1 MRIAFF
7 TPLEPVRS
15 GISAYSADLLPHLAA
30 THDVDVIVEEAVWQ
44 HWAERMPG
52 ARPLPT
58 QSQPALWSPGGS
70 GSPGQAAPE
79 PGRPLPLWRAHDFL
93 PRHVLT
99 PYDLIVYQ
107 LGNATCHEFMWPYLM
122 RYPGLIVLHD
132 GQLHHARAYA
142 LLRRQRQADYRTE
155 FHYAHPDTPP
165 DVAEFVVAG
174 LQGPAYYLWPF
185 VGPAVRRARAVA
197 VHNPRL
203 ASDLRESFPDV
214 AIETIDMGVPEP
226 VVTTPLPQ
234 LKPTTATGAH
244 GTPAGAAPRARNPFA
259 DLAAAL
265 REHAP
270 APSSGSRASR
280 ASTASSGR
288 TGPRGPIT
296 FAAFGL
302 VTPEKRIP
310 QTLRALAAIAPRL
323 DVRLRLIGGT
333 VPHYDA
339 LADAAALHIADRVE
353 LVGYVSDDELP
364 AHLAACDVCL
374 CLRWPSSRET
384 SASWLRCLAA
394 GKPTIV
400 NDLADL
406 VDVPTID
413 PRTWTVLDAREDA
426 GAANQ
431 PRRLDEAV
439 AVSVD
444 ILDEDHS
451 LELAMRRLATDE
463 ELRGQLGRAARAHW
477 TARHTLDRMAAGYD
491 RVLALAAALPAPD
504 ARAIGLPAHLL
515 EDHSDH
521 ARELAASI
529 GVELKW

>member
-7 TPLEPVRS
+7 TPFEPVRS
-15 GISAYSADLLPHLAA
+15 GISAYSAELLPHVASS
-30 THDVDVIVEEAVWQ
+30 HDVDVIVDEPVWQ
-44 HWAERMPG
+44 HWAERMPAG
-52 ARPLPT
+52 TRPLPT
-58 QSQPALWSPGGS
+58 QSQPARWNG
-70 GSPGQAAPE
+70 
-79 PGRPLPLWRAHDFL
+79 LPLWRAHDFL
-93 PRHVLT
+93 PKHVLA

-122 RYPGLIVLHD
+122 RYPGLVVLHD

-142 LLRRQRQADYRTE
+142 LLRRQRQQDYRAE
-155 FHYAHPDTPP
+155 FHAAHPDTPT

-185 VGPAVRRARAVA
+185 VGPTVRRARAVA
-197 VHNPRL
+197 VHSPRL
-203 ASDLRESFPDV
+203 AADLREQFPDV
-214 AIETIDMGVPEP
+214 AIETIRMGVPEP
-226 VVTTPLPQ
+226 IVTTPLPR
-234 LKPTTATGAH
+234 L
-244 GTPAGAAPRARNPFA
+244 TPASASATVPAAAPRARNPFA
-259 DLAAAL
+259 ELAEAL
-265 REHAP
+265 RAHASPGSPAAP
-270 APSSGSRASR
+270 APPA
-280 ASTASSGR
+280 
-288 TGPRGPIT
+288 PRGPIV

-310 QTLRALAAIAPRL
+310 QALRALAAIAPRA

-333 VPHYDA
+333 VAHYDA
-339 LADAAALHIADRVE
+339 LADAAALGIADRVD
-353 LVGYVSDDELP
+353 LVGYVTDEELP

-406 VDVPTID
+406 VDIPTLD

-426 GAANQ
+426 AAANQ
-431 PRRLDEAV
+431 PRQLDEAV
-439 AVSVD
+439 AVSID

-463 ELRGQLGRAARAHW
+463 ALRGQLGRAARARWQAH
-477 TARHTLDRMAAGYD
+477 HTLDRMTADYD
-491 RVLALAAALPAPD
+491 RVLTLAAGRPAPD
-504 ARAIGLPAHLL
+504 ARALGLPAHLL
-515 EDHSDH
+515 EDHSAH
-521 ARELAASI
+521 ARELAATI

>member
-15 GISAYSADLLPHLAA
+15 GISAYSAELLPRLAA
-30 THDVDVIVEEAVWQ
+30 THDLDIIVSEPVWQ
-44 HWAERMPG
+44 HWASRAPDP
-52 ARPLPT
+52 RPLVT
-58 QSQPALWSPGGS
+58 QGQPAPWHGH
-70 GSPGQAAPE
+70 Q
-79 PGRPLPLWRAHDFL
+79 LWRAHDFV
-93 PRHVLT
+93 PRHLT
-99 PYDLIVYQ
+99 RPYDLIVYQ

-142 LLRRQRQADYRTE
+142 LLRRQRQADYRAE
-155 FHYAHPDTPP
+155 FAYAQPDTPP
-165 DVAEFVVAG
+165 EVAEFVVAG

-185 VGPAVRRARAVA
+185 IGPAVRRARAVA

-203 ASDLRESFPDV
+203 AADLRDIYPDQ
-214 AIETIDMGVPEP
+214 AIETVRMGVSP
-226 VVTTPLPQ
+226 
-234 LKPTTATGAH
+234 
-244 GTPAGAAPRARNPFA
+244 
-259 DLAAAL
+259 
-265 REHAP
+265 AP
-270 APSSGSRASR
+270 ALAPTPVPPASPRRAD
-280 ASTASSGR
+280 A
-288 TGPRGPIT
+288 PIT

-310 QTLRALAAIAPRL
+310 QALRALAAIAPHA

-339 LADAAALHIADRVE
+339 LADAAALGLADRVE
-353 LVGYVSDDELP
+353 LTGFVSDTDLD
-364 AHLAACDVCL
+364 AQLADCDVCL
-374 CLRWPSSRET
+374 NLRWPSSRET

-413 PRTWTVLDAREDA
+413 PRTWTVLDAREE
-426 GAANQ
+426 AAAVGP
-431 PRRLDEAV
+431 PRPLSDAV
-439 AVSVD
+439 AVSID

-463 ELRGQLGRAARAHW
+463 TLRGQLGQAARAHW
-477 TARHTLDRMAAGYD
+477 AAHHALDMMTADYAR
-491 RVLALAAALPAPD
+491 ALAVAASRPAPD
-504 ARAIGLPAHLL
+504 ADTLGLPAHLL
-515 EDHSDH
+515 EDHAGH
-521 ARELAASI
+521 ARRLAAACGI
-529 GVELKW
+529 TLDW